1 MQTRVSYICELNIVD
16 GTSTLVFVSLAILT
30 DFFFSGK
37 LSEQSSGII
46 QRHGVYAYRIL
57 LISAKIDLCLF

>member
-30 DFFFSGK
+30 DFFFFRKFIGAIFWHHTK
-37 LSEQSSGII
+37 TWCVRLPDFINFCQN
-46 QRHGVYAYRIL
+46 
-57 LISAKIDLCLF
+57 